1 MKRLFTIF
9 ATLLATLSLSANN
22 VVTLTVSGQ
31 GATKKEA
38 TENAL
43 RSAIEQAYGVFVSAN
58 TIILNDELVRDE
70 IATIASGNIQKY
82 EELSC
87 ATMPSGEMLV
97 TLSATVAI
105 DKLQSYAKSHGSTA
119 EFAGQTFAMNMKM
132 RELNKKNEQVALT
145 NMFYHLQELAPH
157 VFDWQLNVGEPVV
170 NGENYEVPM
179 CVTAMAN
186 EASASFYNTFIG
198 TLQSLSLSENEVEE
212 YKKIG
217 LETHKIE
224 LRFEDKG
231 GLKGNN
237 YCAGQNDLVVV
248 LRNSPMAFLNC
259 YWHFI
264 DAVNNAFTLQRID
277 GNNQKL
283 VCQADVRPL
292 ETIKIIHS
300 KNHISPTLFWYID
313 FNKFKAPVGQEVF
326 TSEFSVSIT
335 PEEMFSTLGF
345 EVSHSKVNCFTF
357 ETNCIDG
364 TIETLDIYQNV
375 RRGQYRHVV
384 SMQVGNYPI
393 TIKNVNISDDVLCVG
408 EYAFRK
414 RNDLLSINIG
424 NNVRTIDSQ
433 AFKECVGT
441 GMDNIILPSS
451 VTYIGEEA
459 FAYSNLKSITIPDGV
474 AFIGKEAFW
483 GCLSLASVYCKATTP
498 PSLDRDA
505 FDNNASGRKI
515 YVPRASVNAY
525 KSASYWSDYKS
536 SIEGYDF

>member
-1 MKRLFTIF
+1 
-9 ATLLATLSLSANN
+9 
-22 VVTLTVSGQ
+22 
-31 GATKKEA
+31 
-38 TENAL
+38 
-43 RSAIEQAYGVFVSAN
+43 
-58 TIILNDELVRDE
+58 
-70 IATIASGNIQKY
+70 
-82 EELSC
+82 
-87 ATMPSGEMLV
+87 
-97 TLSATVAI
+97 
-105 DKLQSYAKSHGSTA
+105 
-119 EFAGQTFAMNMKM
+119 MNMKM

-292 ETIKIIHS
+292 ETIKTES
-300 KNHISPTLFWYID
+300 
-313 FNKFKAPVGQEVF
+313 
-326 TSEFSVSIT
+326 
-335 PEEMFSTLGF
+335 
-345 EVSHSKVNCFTF
+345 
-357 ETNCIDG
+357 
-364 TIETLDIYQNV
+364 
-375 RRGQYRHVV
+375 
-384 SMQVGNYPI
+384 
-393 TIKNVNISDDVLCVG
+393 
-408 EYAFRK
+408 
-414 RNDLLSINIG
+414 
-424 NNVRTIDSQ
+424 
-433 AFKECVGT
+433 
-441 GMDNIILPSS
+441 
-451 VTYIGEEA
+451 
-459 FAYSNLKSITIPDGV
+459 
-474 AFIGKEAFW
+474 
-483 GCLSLASVYCKATTP
+483 
-498 PSLDRDA
+498 
-505 FDNNASGRKI
+505 
-515 YVPRASVNAY
+515 
-525 KSASYWSDYKS
+525 
-536 SIEGYDF
+536 